1 MVCNR
6 GYAAKS
12 FHSNNN
18 GSVRPPSE
26 YKHKEVKMLSVKTI
40 EIITGIFKSIIPQT
54 INGIPIKYD
63 IREVQ
68 SFENFYQNDCVLTIT
83 PIEEKCANCSVA
95 LRIPTSM
102 FPCNFTKMS
111 IEYEYIQKQVEE
123 MLAMFIRN
131 INKWYEN
138 YC

>member
-1 MVCNR
+1 MVYNR

-18 GSVRPPSE
+18 GSVQLPSE
-26 YKHKEVKMLSVKTI
+26 YKHKEVKKLSVKTI
-40 EIITGIFKSIIPQT
+40 ETITGILKSIIPQT
-54 INGIPIKYD
+54 INGIPLKYD

-95 LRIPTSM
+95 LRIPSSM
-102 FPCNFTKMS
+102 SM
-111 IEYEYIQKQVEE
+111 EYEYIQKQVEE
-123 MLAMFIRN
+123 MLVMFIRN

>member
-1 MVCNR
+1 MRGAKGANDMVWT
-6 GYAAKS
+6 AKS
-12 FHSNNN
+12 FHSHNNN
-18 GSVRPPSE
+18 GSVQPPFE
-26 YKHKEVKMLSVKTI
+26 YKRREVKMLSVETIKTI
-40 EIITGIFKSIIPQT
+40 MDIFKSIIPQT
-54 INGIPIKYD
+54 INGIPLKYD

-68 SFENFYQNDCVLTIT
+68 SFENFYQSDCVLTIT

-102 FPCNFTKMS
+102 SM
-111 IEYEYIQKQVEE
+111 EYEYIQKQIEE
-123 MLAMFIRN
+123 MLIMLIRN

>member
-1 MVCNR
+1 MVWT
-6 GYAAKS
+6 AKS
-12 FHSNNN
+12 FHSHNNN
-18 GSVRPPSE
+18 GSVQPSSE
-26 YKHKEVKMLSVKTI
+26 YKHREVKMLSVKTI
-40 EIITGIFKSIIPQT
+40 ETITGILKSTIPQT

-68 SFENFYQNDCVLTIT
+68 SFENFYQNGCVLTIT

-95 LRIPTSM
+95 LRIPSSM
-102 FPCNFTKMS
+102 ST
-111 IEYEYIQKQVEE
+111 EYKYIQKQVEE
-123 MLAMFIRN
+123 MLIIFIRN